1 MVYKFPDSARF
12 GKVVPKTRICEK
24 AKSPTKLKRLFAE
37 QIDKIIWSYK
47 LSPETINIPASDSV
61 KEIQVFTIELKTEN
75 PDNALLAA
83 IDRAVP
89 SPIIFILGYGGKIR
103 YAAAYKRPSLADA
116 NKWVVSDYCET
127 EWIDMAN
134 SRQVEL
140 PIALNMG
147 ALYEA
152 LLRNF
157 IQLPGNPEEGVEEL
171 IARVERLNAL
181 RREVAKLKNKRDKTR
196 QFNRKVEINA
206 QIKRLEGEVAI
217 LAGSQ

>member
-1 MVYKFPDSARF
+1 MVYRFPDSARF

-24 AKSPTKLKRLFAE
+24 AKSPTKFKRLFAE
-37 QIDKIIWSYK
+37 QVDKIIWSYK

-61 KEIQVFTIELKTEN
+61 KEIQVFTMELKTEN
-75 PDNALLAA
+75 PDDALLAA
-83 IDRAVP
+83 IDKAVP
-89 SPIIFILGYGGKIR
+89 SPIIFILGYEDKIR

-116 NKWVVSDYCET
+116 NKWVVSDYCGT
-127 EWIDMAN
+127 EWIDVAN
-134 SRQVEL
+134 SPQVDL

-152 LLRNF
+152 LLRSV

-171 IARVERLNAL
+171 IARVGRLNAL
-181 RREVAKLKNKRDKTR
+181 RREVETLKRKLLRTK

-206 QIKRLEGEVAI
+206 EIRGVEKLISKLEH
-217 LAGSQ
+217 S